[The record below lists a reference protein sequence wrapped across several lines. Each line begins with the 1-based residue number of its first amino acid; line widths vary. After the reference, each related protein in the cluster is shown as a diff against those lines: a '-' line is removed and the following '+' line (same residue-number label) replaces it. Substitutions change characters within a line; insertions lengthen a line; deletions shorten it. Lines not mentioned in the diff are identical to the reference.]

1 MKTARANPKGGGG
14 GNQRFYLMMALAIA
28 GTVVFGFTL
37 NASRYHFD
45 VVGLPPLVHVHAL
58 FSMLWIV
65 FFVAQSG
72 LIVVGSTRLHRKLG
86 WGGAAIAT
94 MVVATGV
101 AVTVGCIR
109 RGAVPPFFPPNVF
122 LVVDTLGVTSFFG
135 LTACAIALRRRT
147 EWHRR
152 LMLCGTV
159 LLMSPALAR
168 IIPMPLLGTCAG
180 WAVSAA
186 MLVYIGVA
194 IVRDRITIGRVH
206 PAYWWGAGTIILTQ
220 LLTDPIAFSP
230 PVIALTAGLTG
241 GL

>member
-1 MKTARANPKGGGG
+1 MKTARAKPKAGGG
-14 GNQRFYLMMALAIA
+14 GNQRFYLGMALAIA

-45 VVGLPPLVHVHAL
+45 VAGLPPLVHVHAL

-65 FFVAQSG
+65 LFVVQSG
-72 LIVVGSTRLHRKLG
+72 LVVVGSTRLHRKLG
-86 WGGAAIAT
+86 WGGAVIAT

-101 AVTVGCIR
+101 AVTIGCIR
-109 RGAVPPFFPPNVF
+109 RGAVPPFFPPNLF

-135 LTACAIALRRRT
+135 LTACAIALRRHA

-152 LMLCGTV
+152 FMLCGTV

-168 IIPMPLLGTCAG
+168 IIPMPLLGTWAG
-180 WAVSAA
+180 CAVSVA

-194 IVRDRITIGRVH
+194 MVRDRITIGRVH
-206 PAYWWGAGTIILTQ
+206 PAYWWGAGTVILTQ
-220 LLTDPIAFSP
+220 LLAGPIAFSR
-230 PVIALTAGLTG
+230 PVVAFTASLSGHP
-241 GL
+241 